1 MNEAPA
7 KRELDGSVAVITG
20 SAKNLGRGMALTLA
34 LAGAAIVVNGRSSTE
49 AAQSV
54 ADEII
59 AAGGKAIVH
68 MADVSQ
74 PDGAQGVI
82 DAALDAYGR
91 LDILINNVG
100 TRIAKPLVEVSFEE
114 WRAVHAGT
122 LDAAFLCTR
131 AAIPHLA
138 DHGRGVII
146 NIGGVSGHAG
156 VAKRST
162 VAAAKAGIAGLT
174 ASLGIELAP
183 QDITVNCVAPGH
195 IEHEGEPGRLSEH
208 FQLKPTPAKHVGQPS
223 DIADMVRLL
232 CGPSGRYITGQ
243 TIHVNGGWYVSIA

>member
-1 MNEAPA
+1 MNETPST
-7 KRELDGSVAVITG
+7 KELDGSVAVITG

-34 LAGAAIVVNGRSSTE
+34 RAGASIVVNGRSSTE

-54 ADEII
+54 ADEIV
-59 AAGGKAIVH
+59 AAGGRAVVH

-74 PDGAQGVI
+74 PAGAGSVI
-82 DAALDAYGR
+82 DAALEAFGR

-100 TRIAKPLVEVSFEE
+100 TRIAKPITEVTFEE
-114 WRAVHAGT
+114 WRAVQSGT

-138 DHGRGVII
+138 NHGRGVII

-174 ASLGIELAP
+174 ASLGIELSP
-183 QDITVNCVAPGH
+183 LDITVNCVAPGH
-195 IEHEGEPGRLSEH
+195 IAHEGEPERLSEH
-208 FQLKPTPAKHVGQPS
+208 FRLRPTPAKRVGQPS